1 MNYQLVI
8 QFSLVDAGVEDFERL
23 MMLEN
28 ELRVVLREK
37 HMVDGHDLGAE
48 KMNIFIN
55 TDDPNEAFTLAK
67 DVLIEADLKTI
78 LVAYRDFESE
88 EYVFI
93 WPEKFSGE
101 FRIK

>member
-48 KMNIFIN
+48 K
-55 TDDPNEAFTLAK
+55 NEYF
-67 DVLIEADLKTI
+67 
-78 LVAYRDFESE
+78 Y
-88 EYVFI
+88 
-93 WPEKFSGE
+93 
-101 FRIK
+101 

>member
-1 MNYQLVI
+1 
-8 QFSLVDAGVEDFERL
+8 
-23 MMLEN
+23 
-28 ELRVVLREK
+28 
-37 HMVDGHDLGAE
+37 
-48 KMNIFIN
+48 MNIFIN